1 MNDLIKPSETTG
13 TEVATLDTLA
23 SRFRAA
29 ALQLGGDP
37 ILKFAKGD
45 YSIGDEDVP
54 LGTQFVACVGD
65 TATGYVKWVDKKKVD
80 ERIGRVAD
88 GFTAPLRESLGDT
101 DKSLWEKDLAGQ
113 PRDPWALQWFLPM
126 IGVED
131 GNRVVF
137 ATGSGGGKK
146 AVGRLLRAFGDCPL
160 RGDPTIRLDARSYK
174 HPDYGKIDEPLF
186 IILGWEKTPA
196 AGEEMSDSIPF

>member
-186 IILGWEKTPA
+186 IILGW
-196 AGEEMSDSIPF
+196 